1 MQNIIKIIFTLY
13 LCFLTTLIEA
23 QPPLKIQKVSHHC
36 YVFTTYRAL
45 GTIKFPSNGMVVID
59 EGQALIIDTPWD
71 TTQFQA
77 LLDSIYQLGA
87 RPVGVVSTHFHDDR
101 TAGLHYYNELNI
113 PTFSSSFTKK
123 LCIEKGEKFA
133 HNTFSAD
140 TTFNIGKMHV
150 QTYYPGEEHSPDNI
164 VIYVPED
171 KVLFGGCLVKSYE
184 ASSLGYLGD
193 ANTEAWPSTLQK
205 VVAKFNNIAI
215 TIPGH
220 QDWSQPHSIRKSL
233 ELLRIRPGKQ

>member
-45 GTIKFPSNGMVVID
+45 GTIKFPSNGMV
-59 EGQALIIDTPWD
+59 
-71 TTQFQA
+71 
-77 LLDSIYQLGA
+77 A

-150 QTYYPGEEHSPDNI
+150 QTYYPGEGHSPDNI